1 MKTIPITERVFYKKH
16 YENAPLQIQNKVKM
30 LTIIDVFTIV
40 IFLFTIVVVEIIIQ
54 RDIVSAL
61 TEGVIILIAL
71 YSLLLITKGK
81 YSVASSLTVAA
92 VTVGM
97 AGIAFFEPFQH
108 ILDVYKV
115 CLFLSVPLF
124 LVALVGYRLWQSIV
138 SVAIG
143 LIGVWIYYFVKAVP
157 VIASAGTEGDISDL
171 IVSTILLVS
180 FGLLTSLIIKS
191 SNDIGSIAMT
201 EAETNKKRINDL
213 SRMVQTSQKGLA
225 IGESL
230 IQSTDTASQEIEK
243 INANLRSSEKDLAR
257 FKEVAD
263 SAASANK
270 DIVAAATQVASV
282 IEAQKTAV
290 SSSSASIEEMTA
302 SIKNITETTRV
313 KNKLIEVLVETAR
326 SGESE
331 MNLAMKSIE
340 TLSENIRAIMDII
353 KVIEDI
359 SEKTNLLAMNAAIE
373 AAHAGEH
380 GKGFAVVAGEIRKLA
395 SDTNEN
401 TRQIVQSIKQN
412 GDAIARTTEQNRK
425 ASQYFNRLSSDI
437 KSLSE
442 AFGDILSG
450 MNEISAGTDE
460 ILKAVSNVVE
470 KTGTADETVH
480 RITEMISKNDA
491 AIRTINE
498 MSGKLLRVLVDVS
511 DGFQAISG
519 EIKHVKDIG
528 LENREHMQALN
539 REMEQFSS

>member
-1 MKTIPITERVFYKKH
+1 MTERVFYKKH

-30 LTIIDVFTIV
+30 LTIIDVYTIV

-97 AGIAFFEPFQH
+97 AGIAFFEPFRH

-171 IVSTILLVS
+171 IVSTILLIS

-213 SRMVQTSQKGLA
+213 SRMVQTSQKGLE

-470 KTGTADETVH
+470 KTGTADESVH

>member
-1 MKTIPITERVFYKKH
+1 MKTVPMAKRVFYKKY
-16 YENAPLQIQNKVKM
+16 YENASLQVQNKVKM
-30 LTIIDVFTIV
+30 LAIIDVFTIV
-40 IFLFTIVVVEIIIQ
+40 IFLFTIVVVETIIQ
-54 RDIVSAL
+54 HDIVSAL
-61 TEGVIILIAL
+61 IEGVIILTAIC
-71 YSLLLITKGK
+71 SLLLITKGN
-81 YSVASSLTVAA
+81 YGAASSLTVAA
-92 VTVGM
+92 VTIGM

-108 ILDVYKV
+108 IYDLFRVS
-115 CLFLSVPLF
+115 LFLTVPLF
-124 LVALVGYRLWQSIV
+124 LVSLVGYRLWQAIV
-138 SVAIG
+138 SMSIS
-143 LIGVWIYYFVKAVP
+143 IISVWVYYFVVVSPA
-157 VIASAGTEGDISDL
+157 IASTSMEGGISRL

-191 SNDIGSIAMT
+191 AEDISKIAMT
-201 EAETNKKRINDL
+201 ESETNKKRISEL
-213 SRMVQTSQKGLA
+213 SRMVQTSQKGLE
-225 IGESL
+225 IGENL
-230 IQSTDTASQEIEK
+230 IQSTDTASQEIER
-243 INANLRSSEKDLAR
+243 INASLRSSEQDLAR

-270 DIVAAATQVASV
+270 NIIAAAKQVAAV

-313 KNKLIEVLVETAR
+313 KNTLVEVLVGTAR

-395 SDTNEN
+395 FDTNEN

-412 GDAIARTTEQNRK
+412 GDAIERTTEQNRK

-470 KTGTADETVH
+470 KTGTADESVH

-491 AIRTINE
+491 AIRTIND
-498 MSGKLLRVLVDVS
+498 MSGKLLTILVDVS
-511 DGFQAISG
+511 GGFQTITG
-519 EIKHVKDIG
+519 EIERVKDIG
-528 LENREHMQALN
+528 LENREHMKALN

>member
-1 MKTIPITERVFYKKH
+1 MTERVFYKKH

-97 AGIAFFEPFQH
+97 AGIAFFEPFRH

-171 IVSTILLVS
+171 IVSTILLIS

-213 SRMVQTSQKGLA
+213 SRMVQTSQKGLE

-470 KTGTADETVH
+470 KTGTADESVH